1 MTEKVKTEAALGKAL
16 KNNEESIEIEGD
28 LANKVF
34 KIRATGNI
42 AWAVAIG
49 AIGIATYSVIATLG
63 SGGTTA
69 PLTGITA
76 GVTAVTAT
84 TVLGGAVT
92 YSAIA
97 VAVAAGGVGALNSLR
112 NYKQISYEKNR
123 LILRRK

>member
-1 MTEKVKTEAALGKAL
+1 MTKKVKTEAELGEAL
-16 KNNEESIEIEGD
+16 KNNEDSIEIEGD
-28 LANKVF
+28 LANKTF
-34 KIRATGNI
+34 KMRATGKV

-63 SGGTTA
+63 TGGASAPVTTVA
-69 PLTGITA
+69 AGFTA
-76 GVTAVTAT
+76 ATAT
-84 TVLGGAVT
+84 AVLGGAVT

-123 LILRRK
+123 LILKRK